1 MASKT
6 QRNRPIEPASSWLD
20 KADDYARTEPT
31 RAVVTAAGAGFII
44 NLLPIGAI
52 VGLLAAIAFALVR
65 PALLFMGLLKAGE
78 LLSTKSPSKTN
89 L

>member
-6 QRNRPIEPASSWLD
+6 QRTRPNEPASSWLD
-20 KADDYARTEPT
+20 KADVYARTQPT

-52 VGLLAAIAFALVR
+52 VGLLAAVAFALVR
-65 PALLFMGLLKAGE
+65 PALLFLGLLKAGE
-78 LLSTKSPSKTN
+78 FLSTKSTSKTD